1 MSDVL
6 LVVAGAAA
14 IGLVVWDVSSTT
26 LTLGEGAGPLTRRL
40 LAAAWRLLL
49 RIHRRG
55 GGRPRLLGSA
65 GPALMGATVALWVV
79 LFWAGWSLVFL
90 GSGSVVEART
100 GRPGSVADVVY
111 FAGYAVSTLGVGDYV
126 AADPAWRVVT
136 ALASFSGLAL
146 VTLSITYLFSVMSAV
161 VARRAAAT
169 QLHGLGD
176 SAQEIVVGG
185 WDGDRFSPVLTQQL
199 LQLPAQLAS
208 VAEQHL
214 AYPVLH
220 YFRSVRATASAPVAI
235 ARLDDALLLLGTAV
249 APDLRPPAAAVLPVR
264 RVIDRYVETATHG
277 RTPLHDVRPP
287 PEPGLD
293 RLADAGIPL
302 GDPGEWRRALDA
314 AAPRR
319 ARLRRLV
326 EDAGWEW
333 RD

>member
-1 MSDVL
+1 MTDVL
-6 LVVAGAAA
+6 LVVGGALAVV
-14 IGLVVWDVSSTT
+14 LVVWDVTATT

-49 RIHRRG
+49 RVHRRR
-55 GGRPRLLGSA
+55 GGRPRLLSSA
-65 GPALMGATVALWVV
+65 GPLLMGVTVFLWVA

-90 GSGSVVEART
+90 GSGSVAEART

-111 FAGYAVSTLGVGDYV
+111 FAGYAVSTLGVGDFV
-126 AADPAWRVVT
+126 ATEPAWRVMT
-136 ALASFSGLAL
+136 SLASFSGLAL

-161 VARRAAAT
+161 VGRRATAT

-176 SAQEIVVGG
+176 SAQGIVVGG
-185 WDGDRFSPVLTQQL
+185 WDGDRFDPAFTQQL
-199 LQLPAQLAS
+199 LQLPAQLAA

-220 YFRSVRATASAPVAI
+220 YFRSERATASAPVAI
-235 ARLDDALLLLGTAV
+235 ARLDDAMLLLGKAV
-249 APDLRPPAAAVLPVR
+249 AADVRPPAAAVLPVR
-264 RVIDRYVETATHG
+264 RVIDRYVATATHG
-277 RTPLHDVRPP
+277 RESPHDAEPP
-287 PEPGLD
+287 PGPGLD

-302 GDPGEWRRALDA
+302 GDREEWRRAVDA

-333 RD
+333 RE